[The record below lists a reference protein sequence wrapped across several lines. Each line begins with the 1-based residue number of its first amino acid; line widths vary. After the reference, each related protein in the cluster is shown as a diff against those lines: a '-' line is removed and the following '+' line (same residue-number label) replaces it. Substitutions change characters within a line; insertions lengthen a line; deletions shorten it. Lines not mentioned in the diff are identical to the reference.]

1 VVPTNSAKLTLQTAE
16 RLVATFDR
24 LVEHLAKTAKL
35 DKSLIVRQ
43 ALITPSCG
51 TGSLP
56 VPDAERVF
64 ALLHETSQAL
74 RARLGVA

>member
-1 VVPTNSAKLTLQTAE
+1 
-16 RLVATFDR
+16 
-24 LVEHLAKTAKL
+24 L
-35 DKSLIVRQ
+35 DKALIVRQ

-64 ALLHETSQAL
+64 ALLRETSQAL